1 MLLNDPSKINNLILA
16 NEENFNES
24 ERKIIKNKIGNS
36 SSIDCFN
43 LVFKTNDSLT
53 EFNGYT
59 KVNIEKVEE
68 MIYVLSDTEISKT
81 KLLKEM
87 SYSDF
92 LFYRDTGKSITGL
105 EYIKLQHGPV
115 PDKFSFL
122 IDFCYSENVIDYKVN
137 LYKDREYNAITSKE
151 LKVTKLSNEE
161 LEIINKVKK
170 YTENGI
176 YDRILIASPTV
187 NIDDE
192 IGYLP
197 GDIDEKVGPYLGGI
211 MDNLWNYFKM
221 CDEYSNNDD
230 IQDKI
235 DELFARNYIEIQ
247 GIGFLRGRSI
257 KDNIFIIDEAQN
269 IRPEILLD
277 IVTRVGKGTKI
288 VLMGDPTQV
297 NRVGLNIRRN
307 GLVYISEKMKGSSL
321 CWQVT
326 LNNEKSVRSDLAQ
339 EALRIL
345 QK

>member
-1 MLLNDPSKINNLILA
+1 M
-16 NEENFNES
+16 
-24 ERKIIKNKIGNS
+24 
-36 SSIDCFN
+36 
-43 LVFKTNDSLT
+43 
-53 EFNGYT
+53 
-59 KVNIEKVEE
+59 
-68 MIYVLSDTEISKT
+68 
-81 KLLKEM
+81 
-87 SYSDF
+87 
-92 LFYRDTGKSITGL
+92 
-105 EYIKLQHGPV
+105 
-115 PDKFSFL
+115 
-122 IDFCYSENVIDYKVN
+122 
-137 LYKDREYNAITSKE
+137 
-151 LKVTKLSNEE
+151 
-161 LEIINKVKK
+161 
-170 YTENGI
+170 
-176 YDRILIASPTV
+176 IASPTV